1 LGVFY
6 KTPASWSPTRTSCL
20 YRRRVC
26 VVPGKPA
33 AFQYLLYSR
42 TATHLGNGGGGRG
55 ETFPPF
61 YLLPS
66 SYIDTLCECVCVCL
80 SLLPTFSS
88 ILYLVEKEK
97 EPRCHHTQKGVYYS
111 QRSRR
116 RRELPTNSRRWAGQ
130 TVATGLE
137 KKVHNTPTHT
147 ERVSAGGLLLCVCRY
162 TSLVCF
168 VIQSQSQSHKSVFF
182 FNIRFCHCDF
192 LLSKHLIK
200 E

>member
-1 LGVFY
+1 MMGPFFGGVFY

-111 QRSRR
+111 QRS
-116 RRELPTNSRRWAGQ
+116 TQ
-130 TVATGLE
+130 
-137 KKVHNTPTHT
+137 
-147 ERVSAGGLLLCVCRY
+147 
-162 TSLVCF
+162 
-168 VIQSQSQSHKSVFF
+168 
-182 FNIRFCHCDF
+182 
-192 LLSKHLIK
+192 
-200 E
+200 